1 MTSGAANRPRHE
13 LAPLITVT
21 AAALAFVILVILVRL
36 QWAPLE
42 SADHGAAARLNS
54 LIAGHPALVS
64 VVKAVTWL
72 GSTGVLWVV
81 IGVSA
86 VILAIRKRWR
96 LAIYLVV
103 TGAGAQV
110 LDPILKSLVGR
121 LRPVVAHPIAYG
133 KGDSFP
139 SGHSLGSIV
148 CYGRC
153 SSSSCPRCA
162 GGGGPPLSP

>member
-1 MTSGAANRPRHE
+1 MTSGTAQRPRHG

-54 LIAGHPALVS
+54 LVAGHPALVS

-86 VILAIRKRWR
+86 VVLAIRKRWR
-96 LAIYLVV
+96 LAIYL
-103 TGAGAQV
+103 
-110 LDPILKSLVGR
+110 
-121 LRPVVAHPIAYG
+121 
-133 KGDSFP
+133 
-139 SGHSLGSIV
+139 
-148 CYGRC
+148 
-153 SSSSCPRCA
+153 
-162 GGGGPPLSP
+162 